1 MNVNA
6 APSIVEPA
14 DGLPNPQRLLALLT
28 VMLGIV
34 IAVLDGTI
42 VNVALPTIATEQHAS
57 PNDAIWIVT
66 AYQLAVMVSL
76 LPMAALGES
85 IGFKKVFLGGI
96 AVFGLASLLCA
107 YSPSLL
113 VLTLARIL
121 QGVAGA
127 ALMSVNGALMRFIL
141 PSQMFGRGLSQNAM
155 VVAVSAAAGPT
166 IAGAI
171 LSVASWH
178 WLFLINVPLAVI
190 AVGVG
195 RITLPATHTTGAS
208 LDKWS
213 ALLNAAAFGFLVSG
227 LSSIGTTGTPLWLIV
242 AQLAIA
248 LVAGIALVRRERRRP
263 APLFPVD
270 LLRIPAFSLSV
281 IASVSSFMAQFLAL
295 VSLPFIFHHAMGFSD
310 IDTGLLMTPWPLA
323 TAIIAPLSG
332 YMTDRFNPGKVSGI
346 GSLILVLG
354 FISLALLPE
363 HPSVF
368 DITWRLAVCGFGF
381 GLFQSPNNK
390 VMLTSA
396 PRQRSGGASGMLST
410 ARLLGQSIGAAIA
423 AIMFGLLTS
432 FNLPLMMAV
441 AAAFAAIAMVLSVWR

>member
-6 APSIVEPA
+6 ATSIVEPA

-28 VMLGIV
+28 IMLGIV

-227 LSSIGTTGTPLWLIV
+227 LSSIGTTGTPLWLIL

-248 LVAGIALVRRERRRP
+248 LVAGIALVRRERQRP

-281 IASVSSFMAQFLAL
+281 IASVCSFMAQFLAL

-332 YMTDRFNPGKVSGI
+332 YVTDRFNPGKVSGI

-363 HPSVF
+363 HPSVV

-441 AAAFAAIAMVLSVWR
+441 AAAFAAVAMVLSVWR